1 MGNDSHE
8 ASHSET
14 TALAIPTSTEQPIP
28 RDLLKDLALDVGKEV
43 AAYIERMYPRA
54 VEAASSTF
62 LLAVR
67 NRVHNEIVETMGLS
81 SIGEIEQRLAR
92 RKQERRQLRAV
103 WKAARTVKVGEH
115 GKVDDILA
123 GRVPLEPDL

>member
-1 MGNDSHE
+1 MSDSG
-8 ASHSET
+8 T
-14 TALAIPTSTEQPIP
+14 TDLAVLAPPEQPIP

-43 AAYIERMYPRA
+43 AAYIERMYPKA

-62 LLAVR
+62 LLSVR
-67 NRVHNEIVETMGLS
+67 NCVHNEIVATMGLYS
-81 SIGEIEQRLAR
+81 VGEIEQRLAQ
-92 RKQERRQLRAV
+92 RKRDRRQLRAV

-115 GKVDDILA
+115 GKVDDILV

>member
-1 MGNDSHE
+1 
-8 ASHSET
+8 
-14 TALAIPTSTEQPIP
+14 LAVLAAPEQPIP
-28 RDLLKDLALDVGKEV
+28 RDLLKDLAMDVGKEV
-43 AAYIERMYPRA
+43 AAYIERMYPKA
-54 VEAASSTF
+54 VEATSSTF

-67 NRVHNEIVETMGLS
+67 NCVHNEIVATMGLS

-92 RKQERRQLRAV
+92 RKQERRQLRSV
-103 WKAARTVKVGEH
+103 WKAARTVKPGEH

>member
-1 MGNDSHE
+1 VSDSG
-8 ASHSET
+8 T
-14 TALAIPTSTEQPIP
+14 TDLAVLAPPEQPIP

-43 AAYIERMYPRA
+43 AAYIERMYPKA

-62 LLAVR
+62 LLSVR
-67 NRVHNEIVETMGLS
+67 NCVHNEIVATMGLYS
-81 SIGEIEQRLAR
+81 VGEIEQRLAQ
-92 RKQERRQLRAV
+92 RKRDRRQLRAV

-115 GKVDDILA
+115 GKVDDILV